1 MAFENKKYYLCRRF
15 RIAYLLKVFLRDVVI
30 RRRCVVIY
38 YLKPGP
44 ASALMENNAWVK
56 SVFSSCLK
64 VQRLPYNIAEISAAL
79 NYSLLKEVHGKVLP
93 DIMDRI
99 DGEMLPAGKNLFRS
113 LPGRLASVEK
123 DIGLYM
129 KREIALDITD
139 DLLLVELAAC
149 LPRQKSNDLY
159 GIKPVVL
166 IDRKNYWSK
175 FVFEYADKKD
185 VAFLRVRR
193 ITLRRNK
200 AVQFGVYFIQ
210 MVAECAMSLFCGE
223 KKHAVP
229 VESRIGIP
237 YYVHKNFSDFFRQ
250 RNYYLFWYPDSGID
264 PERVVIYSDGA
275 MDIPP
280 GEAARINEE
289 GFAVRECC
297 NTFRRRTH
305 PSIARHRCSV
315 RAAGLFIGYVAQ
327 LLKLAAHVRGRLTF
341 EQWKILA
348 VLFTKLPF
356 WEDFFTTNNIM
367 IKFRFHPH
375 FSYRDIAAKLSGATT
390 ISYQYTNHARDKSA
404 MWQHDVSDVYFVWG
418 EAYQRPFLNQHS
430 NIGTIV
436 QCGYVFDHAFNT
448 VAEQAAAV
456 RNEFAGKGVSFVV
469 TVLNEAMTGAFKENV
484 LSLFHEVLRFV
495 LNNPDAGLLVKPK
508 FNNIRAVLE
517 ASEKTAE
524 LFSRLEGEGRVKI
537 LDQARYPVEAGKAS
551 DVAIGVYAD
560 STAGLESA
568 LAGVPTIVYGCPMGE
583 QDTNPYGAAYKNKM
597 IFDDLKT
604 MIGAI
609 ERFKREGARPGGF
622 ADWTGILEKRDPFR
636 DGQAG
641 RRVGFYMKMLLDG
654 LGAGLNKDEGIS
666 RANTA
671 YRQRYG
677 RDKVTDVMQEELKI
691 DPTTEDGGA
700 GLKTEAAL
708 RS

>member
-30 RRRCVVIY
+30 RRRSVVIY

-56 SVFSSCLK
+56 SVFSFCVT

-79 NYSLLKEVHGKVLP
+79 NYSLLREIHGKVLS

-99 DGEMLPAGKNLFRS
+99 DGEMLRTEKNLLRFLRGPLASAGK
-113 LPGRLASVEK
+113 
-123 DIGLYM
+123 DIALYM
-129 KREIALDITD
+129 KREIGLDITD

-149 LPRQKSNDLY
+149 LPRQKSSDLY

-175 FVFEYADKKD
+175 FVFEYADKKG
-185 VAFLRVRR
+185 VAFSKVRR
-193 ITLRRNK
+193 ITLKRNK

-210 MVAECAMSLFCGE
+210 MSVECAAALFSRRKE
-223 KKHAVP
+223 HAGP
-229 VESRIGIP
+229 LESRIGIP

-264 PERVVIYSDGA
+264 PARVVIYSDGA

-280 GEAARINEE
+280 GEAARITEE

-297 NTFRRRTH
+297 NTFKRRTH
-305 PSIARHRCSV
+305 PSLARHRCSV
-315 RAAGLFIGYVAQ
+315 RAAGLFIGYVMQ
-327 LLKLAAHVRGRLTF
+327 LLKLAVNVRGRLAF
-341 EQWKILA
+341 EQWKMLA
-348 VLFTKLPF
+348 VLFMKLPF
-356 WEDFFTTNNIM
+356 WEDFFTVNNIM

-404 MWQHDVSDVYFVWG
+404 VWQHDISDVYFVWG

-430 NIGTIV
+430 NIETIV
-436 QCGYVFDHAFNT
+436 QCGYVFDYAFNK
-448 VAEQAAAV
+448 VDEKAAMV
-456 RNEFAGKGVSFVV
+456 RNEFAGKGVPFVI
-469 TVLNEAMTGAFKENV
+469 TVLNEAMTGAYKENV
-484 LSLFHEVLRFV
+484 LSLFQEVIQFA
-495 LNNPDAGLLVKPK
+495 LNNPDVGLLIKPK
-508 FNNIRAVLE
+508 FNNIRHVLE
-517 ASEKTAE
+517 DSEKTAK
-524 LFSRLEGEGRVKI
+524 LFCRLDNEGRVKI
-537 LDQARYPVEAGKAS
+537 LDQSRYPVEAGKAS
-551 DVAIGVYAD
+551 NVAIGVYAD
-560 STAGLESA
+560 STAGLECA
-568 LAGVPTIVYGCPMGE
+568 LANVSTILYGCSLGE
-583 QDTNPYGAAYKNKM
+583 RDTNPYGGAYKNKM

-604 MIGAI
+604 MIGSI
-609 ERFKREGARPGGF
+609 ETFKSHGSRSNGF
-622 ADWTGILEKRDPFR
+622 ANWSGILEERDPFR
-636 DGQAG
+636 DGQANK
-641 RRVGFYMKMLLDG
+641 RVGFYIRALLDG
-654 LGAGLNKDEGIS
+654 ADSGLKKDEGVR

-671 YRQRYG
+671 YRERFG
-677 RDKVTDVMQEELKI
+677 WDKVTR
-691 DPTTEDGGA
+691 
-700 GLKTEAAL
+700 L